1 MGFRWERTEV
11 SHITRHDDEVV
22 RPRIWENV
30 GLVVRTLPE
39 RITDVLSLYRF
50 FLQVGDRLGVEILVE
65 QKALFTHFR
74 PDPGRRRRVGRPSRR
89 MS

>member
-1 MGFRWERTEV
+1 VGFRWERTEV

-65 QKALFTHFR
+65 QKALFAHL
-74 PDPGRRRRVGRPSRR
+74 RRGQARHPLVG
-89 MS
+89 

>member
-1 MGFRWERTEV
+1 MDFRWERTEV

-65 QKALFTHFR
+65 QKALFAHL
-74 PDPGRRRRVGRPSRR
+74 RRGQARHPLVG
-89 MS
+89 